1 MGFTCSGGRREPGEG
16 DEDGRAARYA
26 ECGGGYRPGTPAG
39 FVAHRRPPSGIPGT
53 SRDGKRLRLSG
64 GLLVVRA
71 PSTIALA
78 TLMARGR
85 GDERRPTAKAR
96 RGVMTKL
103 AGSIP
108 ARPTFSDIA
117 QAGRDDAVGGR
128 ISARPL
134 TRSSSIRTRVLR
146 AASAGVGRSWTN
158 PGWSTGRNNR
168 GRPRTKRQDRWKIH
182 A

>member
-71 PSTIALA
+71 PS
-78 TLMARGR
+78 
-85 GDERRPTAKAR
+85 K
-96 RGVMTKL
+96 V

-117 QAGRDDAVGGR
+117 QAGRDDAVGGG
-128 ISARPL
+128 SRP
-134 TRSSSIRTRVLR
+134 
-146 AASAGVGRSWTN
+146 GR
-158 PGWSTGRNNR
+158 
-168 GRPRTKRQDRWKIH
+168 
-182 A
+182 